1 MTAKEERAA
10 EAALNERLAMM
21 DELNKAK
28 LRIFLDAKRLGKMST
43 FYAHWKNI
51 WMNRELIELYEM
63 LEKEEELRKA
73 AEEELERLKSA
84 SGSASDAAAAV
95 LAQVE
100 DAEAACK
107 KAESGFRNLHNELR
121 KLQLR
126 IKDLEGELSEQ
137 QGARA

>member
-1 MTAKEERAA
+1 MKEERAA

-43 FYAHWKNI
+43 FFAHWKNI

-73 AEEELERLKSA
+73 AEDELARLQGDTGA
-84 SGSASDAAAAV
+84 AADAAAGVNAEV
-95 LAQVE
+95 DAQNAKAKS
-100 DAEAACK
+100 AEVA
-107 KAESGFRNLHNELR
+107 FRN
-121 KLQLR
+121 
-126 IKDLEGELSEQ
+126 
-137 QGARA
+137 